1 MTLPR
6 VCLLLTLSLAALGA
20 ARAADSALSLSGA
33 RTQGGLLLGETL
45 PGAEV
50 FLDQK
55 PVAVSPEGRFLVGF
69 GREAAP
75 MATLR
80 VLLPD
85 GREFL
90 EPLEI
95 ARRDYQIQRI
105 DGLPQSMV
113 TPPEEVL
120 KRIADDNAKVA
131 AARAVALTETLYASG
146 FVWPALGPV
155 SGVYGSQRILNGE
168 PRQPHYGVDVA
179 APRGTPVVA
188 PADGLVTLA
197 ERDLYYTGGTIILDH
212 GYRLSST
219 LMHLDSVTV
228 AVGQRVEQGEQV
240 GTLGATGRATG
251 PHLDWRMNWF
261 EERIDPALLAGPMP
275 ESGTN

>member
-1 MTLPR
+1 MTPAK
-6 VCLLLTLSLAALGA
+6 VSLLLVLALAALGV

-33 RTQGGLLLGETL
+33 RAQGGLLLGETL
-45 PGAEV
+45 PGARV
-50 FLDQK
+50 FLDDT
-55 PVAVSPEGRFLVGF
+55 PILVSPEGRFLVGF

-75 MATLR
+75 QALLR
-80 VLLPD
+80 IALPD
-85 GREFL
+85 GREL
-90 EPLEI
+90 REPLEI
-95 ARRDYQIQRI
+95 AQRDYRIQRI

-113 TPPEEVL
+113 TPPEEIL

-131 AARAVALTETLYASG
+131 AARAVELTETLYASG
-146 FVWPALGPV
+146 FVWPALGPI

-188 PADGLVTLA
+188 PADGVVTLA

-228 AVGQRVEQGEQV
+228 EVGQRVKQGEQL

-261 EERIDPALLAGPMP
+261 EERIDPELLVGPMP
-275 ESGTN
+275 ESRTN